1 MCARWDSAVTI
12 ARTPRLVPSPVQVE
26 ASVFRVEYVDVY
38 LDGRA
43 RHVMFV
49 VLAVE
54 LHVMLMVFVCRV
66 RAVVVVLN
74 FVFSR
79 PDRSCWVRL
88 VTERP
93 ELDLCRVERH

>member
-1 MCARWDSAVTI
+1 MCARWDSVVTI
-12 ARTPRLVPSPVQVE
+12 ARTPRLVPSPVRVE
-26 ASVFRVEYVDVY
+26 VSVFRVEYVDVY

-43 RHVMFV
+43 RRVMFV

-54 LHVMLMVFVCRV
+54 LHVMLMVFGCRV